1 MNTYTFRVTQD
12 IQVKADSL
20 EEAQSLLPEYG
31 YSPNPSHY
39 VYEETIELIK
49 KVEK

>member
-12 IQVKADSL
+12 IQVKANSP

-39 VYEETIELIK
+39 VYEETIELMEEVK
-49 KVEK
+49 R